1 MLPTRLLTGLVK
13 PSSAWPRTGATSL
26 PGVVGAPSSLGRF
39 EDDAGGCTAGL
50 ACSAAAAASRSTTPA
65 KVRNVRLW
73 PFIDVTLPRKEPRN
87 YVTPALHFA
96 VPILRLR
103 IDRSEDLEVPL
114 TAAPW
119 LDDLGSDDVHEDL
132 RKRTALGVAFEV
144 ISRLVPPEIR
154 VEDHREKEIVA
165 VVDDDDLSAGA
176 LDGRVID
183 QILLSAVRADVALER
198 KLARDDLFDRDLLFP
213 AVAAVALLAAR
224 LRHILG
230 AAECTLRF
238 DDIRLSGGHPPHY
251 IRRQFPSPNLR
262 RPTAP
267 RPNPCVSLGV
277 GNWKWL
283 EIESWSL
290 GVDAL
295 SRNSLAPHRGQ
306 IHFAHVI
313 LHHPPRGEDRQHRAD
328 RLLHDFQPAP
338 RDAVLVARV
347 ERRHQLLFDERVDR
361 LRIGPVLC
369 AVIVRIGVPLDQP
382 AVLAGEPFGPPAV
395 TDRHVRRA
403 VDRGLH
409 AARATRFERLAR
421 VVQPHVAAL
430 HEVMGDVEVVVV
442 DEANP
447 PAELWIDGSPVD
459 PLQMMLADVVCR
471 VRLAGE
477 DDLHRASGRCQNPRQ
492 SIRVEEDELGPLV
505 SGEATCEPDRQR
517 VVIEHRRGGDDA
529 SCADVFVRP
538 AVADALAHEVE
549 EERPQRLPRGP
560 DLLVRNVHHP
570 IGKRRVV
577 VEFQPV
583 RAEMPREDTLDLR
596 GDPRWDVN
604 AVGDRL
610 HGQRLVRHAGPDRL
624 PHLLGDFAVQPA
636 DAIH

>member
-119 LDDLGSDDVHEDL
+119 LDDLGGDDVHEDL

-144 ISRLVPPEIR
+144 IGRLVPPEIR

-230 AAECTLRF
+230 AAECTFRF
-238 DDIRLSGGHPPHY
+238 DDIRLSGGHRSPLYSPGRGATGAHRESQSRGSQRSGTAERSARGHACLCGPQPLDTLRGGITPRPP
-251 IRRQFPSPNLR
+251 LAR
-262 RPTAP
+262 RPGYRVTVSRRTAG
-267 RPNPCVSLGV
+267 RY
-277 GNWKWL
+277 
-283 EIESWSL
+283 I
-290 GVDAL
+290 
-295 SRNSLAPHRGQ
+295 SR
-306 IHFAHVI
+306 
-313 LHHPPRGEDRQHRAD
+313 
-328 RLLHDFQPAP
+328 
-338 RDAVLVARV
+338 
-347 ERRHQLLFDERVDR
+347 
-361 LRIGPVLC
+361 
-369 AVIVRIGVPLDQP
+369 
-382 AVLAGEPFGPPAV
+382 
-395 TDRHVRRA
+395 T
-403 VDRGLH
+403 
-409 AARATRFERLAR
+409 
-421 VVQPHVAAL
+421 
-430 HEVMGDVEVVVV
+430 
-442 DEANP
+442 
-447 PAELWIDGSPVD
+447 
-459 PLQMMLADVVCR
+459 
-471 VRLAGE
+471 
-477 DDLHRASGRCQNPRQ
+477 
-492 SIRVEEDELGPLV
+492 
-505 SGEATCEPDRQR
+505 
-517 VVIEHRRGGDDA
+517 
-529 SCADVFVRP
+529 
-538 AVADALAHEVE
+538 
-549 EERPQRLPRGP
+549 
-560 DLLVRNVHHP
+560 
-570 IGKRRVV
+570 
-577 VEFQPV
+577 
-583 RAEMPREDTLDLR
+583 
-596 GDPRWDVN
+596 
-604 AVGDRL
+604 
-610 HGQRLVRHAGPDRL
+610 
-624 PHLLGDFAVQPA
+624 
-636 DAIH
+636 